1 MTGNYLGMFT
11 HSLIMQGPMDMIRDP
26 NDISHTGNVLKS
38 DSINDILG
46 KQSVSQTFEE
56 LI

>member
-11 HSLIMQGPMDMIRDP
+11 HSLIMQGPMDMNRDP
-26 NDISHTGNVLKS
+26 NDIFHTGNVLKS